1 MENSSADSNDN
12 LSDDA
17 IDNFDNEDDIND
29 DSKDNSSRVDS
40 NNVPVYRNPVRF
52 FFNLSQIFWQIGLIL
67 VCVLLVAF

>member
-29 DSKDNSSRVDS
+29 DSMDDSSRVDS
-40 NNVPVYRNPVRF
+40 NNVPGYRNPV
-52 FFNLSQIFWQIGLIL
+52 
-67 VCVLLVAF
+67 